1 MPIARAA
8 FRLSVMADDH
18 TSHGMAR
25 GTSPLQR
32 HIDGIEFAVAG
43 TWNVPG
49 YDATVSFSVPRRLRR
64 PDGSVA
70 RAREATL
77 VLADDPGDVLR
88 ETGVLSRRATL
99 GTHGVRPPAGSLPA
113 TATPRS
119 LSIRAVSQTI
129 GEA

>member
-1 MPIARAA
+1 
-8 FRLSVMADDH
+8 MAHEH

-32 HIDGIEFAVAG
+32 HIDGIEFPVAG
-43 TWNVPG
+43 TWNVASN
-49 YDATVSFSVPRRLRR
+49 DATVSFSVPRRLRR

-77 VLADDPGDVLR
+77 VLADDPGDILG

-113 TATPRS
+113 TPTPRS